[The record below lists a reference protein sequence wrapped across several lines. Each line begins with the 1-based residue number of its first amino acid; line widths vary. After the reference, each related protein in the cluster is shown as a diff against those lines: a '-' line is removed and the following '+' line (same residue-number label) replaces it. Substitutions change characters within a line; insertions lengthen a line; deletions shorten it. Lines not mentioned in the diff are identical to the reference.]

1 MHIHW
6 QYGKHVRST
15 GGVCHGLFH
24 IAHILSFVIV
34 VLHKLFVFS
43 TKLHIGM
50 KKKYGDDRKAKEK
63 SEKWSAMSL
72 KFRFFFLRFAFWTK
86 LFLCSYMMVVNRMLT
101 PNHERFVFQLVVMIW
116 AFFNYTPQSYRENS
130 TQCKT
135 VESIARDCC
144 CSTVF
149 HSLFLLYSHFG
160 SIENW
165 LFEPIFW

>member
-24 IAHILSFVIV
+24 IAYILSFVIV

-50 KKKYGDDRKAKEK
+50 KKKIRRRPKSKRKIWKMK
-63 SEKWSAMSL
+63 RHVVKIQI
-72 KFRFFFLRFAFWTK
+72 FFLRFAFWTK

-101 PNHERFVFQLVVMIW
+101 PNHERFVFQLVVMIG
-116 AFFNYTPQSYRENS
+116 AFFNYTPQSYREKN

-149 HSLFLLYSHFG
+149 HSLFILYSLFG
-160 SIENW
+160 SIENC
-165 LFEPIFW
+165 LF